1 MNIIDRI
8 LKSLTLDVGI
18 DLGTS
23 STLVSVKGIGI
34 VAHEP
39 SVVALNKNNNQ
50 VLAVGNE
57 AKKMVGRT
65 PANVVAI
72 RPLRDGVI
80 TDFDTTEAM
89 LRYFIEKVHVNT
101 KSFKIPRPRVVIGI
115 PSAISEVEAKAVKDA
130 AISAGARAAYTIEEP
145 MAAAIGAGLPI
156 NEATGSMII
165 DIGGGTS
172 DIAVISLG
180 GIVVDNTI
188 RIAGD
193 EMDLEIISH
202 VKNKYGLLIGERTAE
217 DIKIR
222 IGSAWPLEKE
232 QKSELRGRDLVTGL
246 PRTIEVSSVEIR
258 EALLKVLEVIAEAAK
273 EAIEKSPP
281 EILSDLLDRGI
292 MMAGGG
298 SMLWGIDK
306 FFESKLNTPI
316 VIAGDPITCVVKGCT
331 MVLDQIE
338 LFNQIQADES
348 ELI

>member
-1 MNIIDRI
+1 
-8 LKSLTLDVGI
+8 
-18 DLGTS
+18 
-23 STLVSVKGIGI
+23 
-34 VAHEP
+34 
-39 SVVALNKNNNQ
+39 
-50 VLAVGNE
+50 
-57 AKKMVGRT
+57 
-65 PANVVAI
+65 
-72 RPLRDGVI
+72 
-80 TDFDTTEAM
+80 
-89 LRYFIEKVHVNT
+89 
-101 KSFKIPRPRVVIGI
+101 
-115 PSAISEVEAKAVKDA
+115 
-130 AISAGARAAYTIEEP
+130 

-193 EMDLEIISH
+193 EMDLEIINH

-217 DIKIR
+217 EIKIR

-232 QKSELRGRDLVTGL
+232 QTSELRGRDLVTGL

-258 EALLKVLEVIAEAAK
+258 EALVKVLDVIAEAARD
-273 EAIEKSPP
+273 AIEKSPP

-316 VIAGDPITCVVKGCT
+316 VIAQDPITCVVKGCT

-338 LFNQIQADES
+338 LFNQIQS
-348 ELI
+348 EEAELS